1 MKSSNCVSILMIA
14 ILLLAPLAALGAQE
28 TQPGGLPADER
39 PSKAFRTGG
48 WILVGTGAVL
58 GILGGLLLVEGFT
71 SDNQDTA
78 DHSKMFGIS
87 ALVAGGL
94 SAGVGIFLIKVPLR

>member
-1 MKSSNCVSILMIA
+1 MKPSNCVSIMMIA
-14 ILLLAPLAALGAQE
+14 VLLLAPLAGLGAQE
-28 TQPGGLPADER
+28 TQPGLPADER

-58 GILGGLLLVEGFT
+58 GLLGGVLLVEGFT
-71 SDNQDTA
+71 TDNPDTA
-78 DHSKMFGIS
+78 DHSTMFGIG